1 MLFPVLILRTEP
13 FCFMAICCNWYLH
26 SVCEQS
32 VRYSHHFFH
41 LEGFKLK
48 GEANLYMK
56 NSSLIMKSSPQPAKS
71 VT

>member
-1 MLFPVLILRTEP
+1 MLLPVLILRTEL

-32 VRYSHHFFH
+32 VRYSLCFFH
-41 LEGFKLK
+41 LERFKLK

-56 NSSLIMKSSPQPAKS
+56 NSH
-71 VT
+71 